1 MPLGFQLV
9 SLTNFNTNK
18 NMKMGKTNRQQKN
31 FNGNHKHLNILLDAL
46 EKEKIRL
53 WNDWRLENASE
64 LPDLKGINLVGEDLV
79 GINLIGADLTGAD
92 LSKANLSTAELSG
105 VILVGATLVKTKFI
119 HATIYGGGLGRANLR
134 NADLDGATLNS
145 ATLSNA
151 TLTGAI
157 IRGISRT
164 GWEIENINCDYVYL
178 DQECKIREPDEG
190 YYDPGEF
197 EKLYRYSPMIK
208 HVFIDEFTYIDI
220 LIMDK
225 VVQEI
230 NDQNPEYKL
239 TLDCFQA
246 RGKPRAEF
254 LIKDIRDS
262 EKILAEIKDK
272 HEAIKREFIHKLELA
287 NVKAKAYRDAL
298 SMSIKEPSILI
309 EHIELNDYKQ
319 IWHDFQINTNNRGD
333 KLIKEL
339 STLREALKAK
349 SSTIEQD
356 QAIGKIADAE
366 QAAKSGDGTDVIKHL
381 KSAGKWVLGVST
393 NLGTNIVTEL
403 IKKSMGL

>member
-1 MPLGFQLV
+1 
-9 SLTNFNTNK
+9 
-18 NMKMGKTNRQQKN
+18 MGKTDRQQNN
-31 FNGNHKHLNILLDAL
+31 FNGNHKHLSILLDAL

-64 LPDLKGINLVGEDLV
+64 LPNLKGINLVGENLV
-79 GINLIGADLTGAD
+79 GINLIGADLSGAD

-105 VILVGATLVKTKFI
+105 VVLVGATLVETKFI

-134 NADLDGATLNS
+134 NANLDGAALNS

-151 TLTGAI
+151 ILTGAI
-157 IRGISRT
+157 IRGISST
-164 GWEIENINCDYVYL
+164 GWEIENIKCDYVYL
-178 DQECKIREPDEG
+178 DQDCKMREPDEG
-190 YYDPGEF
+190 VYDPGEF
-197 EKLYRYSPMIK
+197 EKLYRYSPKIK

-230 NDQNPEYKL
+230 NDQNQEYELK
-239 TLDCFQA
+239 LDCFHA

-254 LIKDIRDS
+254 VIRDIRDS

-272 HEAIKREFIHKLELA
+272 HEATKREFTHKLELA
-287 NVKAKAYRDAL
+287 NIKAETYRDAL
-298 SMSIKEPSILI
+298 SMSIKEPTILI
-309 EHIELNDYKQ
+309 GHIELNDYKQ
-319 IWHDFQINTNNRGD
+319 IWFDFQAGMDDYGD

-339 STLREALKAK
+339 SNLREALKTK
-349 SSTIEQD
+349 SHTIELD
-356 QAIGKIADAE
+356 QAVGKIADAE
-366 QAAKSGDGTDVIKHL
+366 QAAKSGDGPDVIKHL
-381 KSAGKWVLGVST
+381 KSVGKWVLDVST
-393 NLGTNIVTEL
+393 SLGTNIATEL